1 MEIVSVFI
9 DKKFDIVNLEILPK
23 LICRFSSIQKF
34 LLFMEANKLILKFM
48 QKYKETGMSNSTSLI
63 IDMLWHWVD

>member
-1 MEIVSVFI
+1 MEGVSVFI
-9 DKKFDIVNLEILPK
+9 DKKFYMVNLEILPK

-48 QKYKETGMSNSTSLI
+48 
-63 IDMLWHWVD
+63 